1 MQAKSGC
8 QIPSFVYLYL
18 RNTFWLT
25 NALQT
30 ACHTNTAQLKS
41 ASLLPSIKK
50 EKLFLSAFRSEIL
63 MFLFTKCKPFSDW
76 SNNPRHSVFSALNLK
91 LKLSHTPY
99 PKIARYALRLFV
111 VSIISAISI

>member
-1 MQAKSGC
+1 
-8 QIPSFVYLYL
+8 
-18 RNTFWLT
+18 
-25 NALQT
+25 
-30 ACHTNTAQLKS
+30 
-41 ASLLPSIKK
+41 
-50 EKLFLSAFRSEIL
+50 